1 MSTALRTILLTTDGS
16 ADAAVASR
24 IASGISEKTDAALHV
39 AHVCTDLAPVVYPP
53 WYPPWVF
60 DDYSHPLKEEAREL
74 LRRQAWKAQSA
85 RGRVVREHLREGD
98 PAEETVALAEELDA
112 DLVVIGNR
120 GVGRLRRLVAGSV
133 SESVVHRASCPVL
146 VVRGGEE
153 AWPIK
158 RVVVGDDGS
167 RSARQAGKLAT
178 DIADVF
184 GAEVVLVRAYENP
197 PAPVGGWSAEERR
210 ELDEARLRDLSTL
223 EAWAEQLGTME
234 QDRPAIKMIESKPA
248 PAIVDVA
255 GEVEEMQ
262 SLIAVGSRGLS
273 APKRVLL
280 GSVST
285 KILRTA
291 DGPILVVPAGQ
302 ARRADR
308 TPPEATH
315 AERTWRNG

>member
-1 MSTALRTILLTTDGS
+1 M
-16 ADAAVASR
+16 
-24 IASGISEKTDAALHV
+24 
-39 AHVCTDLAPVVYPP
+39 VV
-53 WYPPWVF
+53 
-60 DDYSHPLKEEAREL
+60 
-74 LRRQAWKAQSA
+74 
-85 RGRVVREHLREGD
+85 
-98 PAEETVALAEELDA
+98 
-112 DLVVIGNR
+112 GNR
-120 GVGRLRRLVAGSV
+120 GAGRLRRLVAGSI
-133 SESVVHRASCPVL
+133 SEGVVHCASCPVL
-146 VVRGGEE
+146 VARGGEE

-167 RSARQAGKLAT
+167 RLARQAGKLAT
-178 DIADVF
+178 EIADVF

-223 EAWAEQLGTME
+223 EGWAEQLGEMAH
-234 QDRPAIKMIESKPA
+234 DRPAIKMIESKPA

-255 GEVEEMQ
+255 EEAEVTQ

-291 DGPILVVPAGQ
+291 DGPILVVPSAQ
-302 ARRADR
+302 AQRVDR

>member
-1 MSTALRTILLTTDGS
+1 M
-16 ADAAVASR
+16 
-24 IASGISEKTDAALHV
+24 
-39 AHVCTDLAPVVYPP
+39 
-53 WYPPWVF
+53 
-60 DDYSHPLKEEAREL
+60 
-74 LRRQAWKAQSA
+74 
-85 RGRVVREHLREGD
+85 REHLREGD

-167 RSARQAGKLAT
+167 HSARQAGKLAT

-197 PAPVGGWSAEERR
+197 PTPVGGWSAEERR

-255 GEVEEMQ
+255 GEVEKMQ

-291 DGPILVVPAGQ
+291 DGPILVVPSAQ
-302 ARRADR
+302 TQRVDR
-308 TPPEATH
+308 TLPEATYE
-315 AERTWRNG
+315 ERTWRNG

>member
-24 IASGISEKTDAALHV
+24 IAAGISEKTHAVLHV
-39 AHVCTDLAPVVYPP
+39 VHVCTDLAPVVYPP

-60 DDYSHPLKEEAREL
+60 DDYSHPFEEEARDL

-85 RGRVVREHLREGD
+85 GGRVVREHLREGD
-98 PAEETVALAEELDA
+98 PAKEIVALAEELDA
-112 DLVVIGNR
+112 DLVVVGNR
-120 GVGRLRRLVAGSV
+120 GAGRLRCLVAGSI
-133 SESVVHRASCPVL
+133 SEGVVHCASCPVL

-178 DIADVF
+178 EIADVF
-184 GAEVVLVRAYENP
+184 GTEVVLVRAYENP
-197 PAPVGGWSAEERR
+197 PAPLGGWSAEERR

-223 EAWAEQLGTME
+223 EGWAEQLGAMAH
-234 QDRPAIKMIESKPA
+234 DRPDTKMIESKLA

-255 GEVEEMQ
+255 EEAEETQ
-262 SLIAVGSRGLS
+262 TLIAVGSRGLS

-291 DGPILVVPAGQ
+291 DGPILVVPSAQ
-302 ARRADR
+302 AQRVDR
-308 TPPEATH
+308 TPPEATR

>member
-1 MSTALRTILLTTDGS
+1 MSTALRTLLLTTDGS

-24 IASGISEKTDAALHV
+24 IAAGISEKTGAALHV
-39 AHVCTDLAPVVYPP
+39 VHVCTDLAPVVYPP

-60 DDYSHPLKEEAREL
+60 DDYSHPLEEEARDL
-74 LRRQAWKAQSA
+74 LRRQAWKARSSG
-85 RGRVVREHLREGD
+85 GRVVREHLREGD
-98 PAEETVALAEELDA
+98 PAEEIVALAEELDA
-112 DLVVIGNR
+112 DLVVVGNR
-120 GVGRLRRLVAGSV
+120 RAGRLRRLVARSV
-133 SESVVHRASCPVL
+133 SESVVHRASRPVL

-167 RSARQAGKLAT
+167 RSARQAGRLAME
-178 DIADVF
+178 IADVF

-197 PAPVGGWSAEERR
+197 PAPLGGWSAEERR

-223 EAWAEQLGTME
+223 EGWAEQLGTMAH
-234 QDRPAIKMIESKPA
+234 DRPDTKMIESKPA

-255 GEVEEMQ
+255 GEAEETQ
-262 SLIAVGSRGLS
+262 TLIAVGSRGLS

-291 DGPILVVPAGQ
+291 DNPILVVPPAQ
-302 ARRADR
+302 AQRVDR

-315 AERTWRNG
+315 AQRTWRNG